1 MNVFEGRQLSA
12 ARGLAG
18 LTVIQLA
25 TEAAVTP
32 RTIHRLEVA
41 KGAIHVSEKKRHG
54 HLSRA
59 IWTKIRD
66 ALARHHVELVPEGDN
81 FGAGA
86 RWSLPRSARPSLDST
101 TSAQDDRPSTI

>member
-25 TEAAVTP
+25 AEAGVTP

-41 KGAIHVSEKKRHG
+41 TGAIHISEKKRHG

-66 ALARHHVELVPEGDN
+66 ALARHNVELVPEREN
-81 FGAGA
+81 FGAGV
-86 RWSLPRSARPSLDST
+86 RWSRPRSARPSPDST
-101 TSAQDDRPSTI
+101 TAAKEDQLSTT